1 MAEMKMKFSQRV
13 LMFIFISMIGLLVAA
28 VLSSIVLMSGQ
39 TATTLRIATIIN
51 DLIMF
56 VIPPVICALLY
67 TSRPAEYLHVD
78 AMPRMTPMVL
88 AVGTMICSIPMM
100 NMIIEWNEGLTL
112 PSSLASIETWMREAE
127 ERAGDTIN
135 VLMGGD
141 SVSSLI
147 MSILI
152 VGVLAGFSEELFFRG
167 GIQRLLV
174 SGRINPHVAIWLTAF
189 IFSAI
194 HLQFFGFFPRLLLG
208 TFFGYLLYWTKN
220 LWVPI
225 TCHILNNT
233 IVATV
238 TWTTAKGTSTSS
250 TLNDI
255 GTLSSSHPL
264 RWVTLSIITTFLLL
278 MTLKQKSLVKT
289 FCH

>member
-1 MAEMKMKFSQRV
+1 MKMKFSQRV

-28 VLSSIVLMSGQ
+28 VLSSIVLMRGQ
-39 TATTLRIATIIN
+39 TATTLRIATLIN

-67 TSRPAEYLHVD
+67 TSRPAEYLRVGT
-78 AMPRMTPMVL
+78 APKLIPLVL

-135 VLMGGD
+135 VLMGGN
-141 SVSSLI
+141 SIGSLI

-189 IFSAI
+189 LFSAI

-208 TFFGYLLYWTKN
+208 AFFGYLLYWSKN
-220 LWVPI
+220 LWIPI

-238 TWTTAKGTSTSS
+238 TWTTAKGTSAPSA
-250 TLNDI
+250 LNDI
-255 GTLSSSHPL
+255 GTLSSSHQL
-264 RWVTLSIITTFLLL
+264 LWVTLSIITTFLLL
-278 MTLKQKSLVKT
+278 MTLKVRT
-289 FCH
+289 R

>member
-1 MAEMKMKFSQRV
+1 MKMKFSQRV

-28 VLSSIVLMSGQ
+28 MLSSIVLMRGQ
-39 TATTLRIATIIN
+39 TATTLRIATLIN

-67 TSRPAEYLHVD
+67 TSRPAEYLYVD

-88 AVGTMICSIPMM
+88 AVSTMICSIPMM

-112 PSSLASIETWMREAE
+112 PSSLASIEAWMREAE

-141 SVSSLI
+141 SAGSLI

-189 IFSAI
+189 LFSAI

-208 TFFGYLLYWTKN
+208 AFFGYLLYWTKN

-238 TWTTAKGTSTSS
+238 TWTTAKGASTSS

-255 GTLSSSHPL
+255 GTLSSSHQL
-264 RWVTLSIITTFLLL
+264 LYVTISITTTFLLL
-278 MTLKQKSLVKT
+278 MTLKVRT
-289 FCH
+289 R

>member
-1 MAEMKMKFSQRV
+1 MKMKFSQRV

-28 VLSSIVLMSGQ
+28 VLSSIVLMRGQ
-39 TATTLRIATIIN
+39 TATTLRIATLIN

-56 VIPPVICALLY
+56 VIPPMICALLY

-78 AMPRMTPMVL
+78 TIPRLTPMVL

-135 VLMGGD
+135 VLIGGN
-141 SVSSLI
+141 SVGSLI
-147 MSILI
+147 MSVLI

-208 TFFGYLLYWTKN
+208 AFFGYLLYWTKN

-225 TCHILNNT
+225 VCHILNNT

-238 TWTTAKGTSTSS
+238 TWTTAKGTSAPSV
-250 TLNDI
+250 LNDI
-255 GTLSSSHPL
+255 GTLSSSHQL
-264 RWVTLSIITTFLLL
+264 LWVTLSIITTFLLL
-278 MTLKQKSLVKT
+278 MTLKQKSLNQT
-289 FCH
+289 FYR